1 MTGLEK
7 ITEKIISEAQKD
19 CDRIIDNASLKAKEV
34 LTDARSRANEL
45 SDEIILKAE
54 QEAERRVSV
63 AKSTAETITRNRYL
77 EIRNAILN
85 DIISAAYLKV
95 DKLSDEEY
103 FDLIKKICIKNIQQ
117 GECVMYFNS
126 YDLGRLPENF
136 EDEINS
142 EVYETAAV
150 HISDKSV
157 YIENGFILKY
167 DGFEVNCALR
177 AVFDEAMDRLKD
189 ALNSILFS

>member
-7 ITEKIISEAQKD
+7 ITEKIISVAQAD
-19 CDRIIDNASLKAKEV
+19 CDTVLENASQKVKEI
-34 LTDARSRANEL
+34 LSEARIRASEL
-45 SDEIILKAE
+45 SDEIIA
-54 QEAERRVSV
+54 EAEREAERKISV
-63 AKSTAETITRNRYL
+63 AKSTAESITRNRYL

-95 DKLSDEEY
+95 DKFSDEEY
-103 FDLIKKICIKNIQQ
+103 FDFIKKICIKNIQP
-117 GECVMYFNS
+117 GECTMYFNS

-157 YIENGFILKY
+157 FIENGFILKY
-167 DGFEVNCALR
+167 DGFEVNCALKS
-177 AVFDEAMDRLKD
+177 VFDEAMDRLKD
-189 ALNSILFS
+189 SLNSVLFC

>member
-7 ITEKIISEAQKD
+7 ITEKIISVAQAD
-19 CDRIIDNASLKAKEV
+19 CDTVLENASQKVKEI
-34 LTDARSRANEL
+34 LSEARIRANEL
-45 SDEIILKAE
+45 SDEIIA
-54 QEAERRVSV
+54 EAEREAERKISV
-63 AKSTAETITRNRYL
+63 AKSTAESITRNRYL

-95 DKLSDEEY
+95 DKFSDEEY
-103 FDLIKKICIKNIQQ
+103 FDFIKKICIKNIQP
-117 GECVMYFNS
+117 GECTMYFNS

-157 YIENGFILKY
+157 FIENGFILKY
-167 DGFEVNCALR
+167 DGFEVNCALKS
-177 AVFDEAMDRLKD
+177 VFDEAMDRLKD
-189 ALNSILFS
+189 SLNSVLFC

>member
-7 ITEKIISEAQKD
+7 ITEKIISVAQAD
-19 CDRIIDNASLKAKEV
+19 CDKVIENASFKVKEI
-34 LTDARSRANEL
+34 LSEARSEANRL
-45 SDEIILKAE
+45 SDEIISEAE
-54 QEAERRVSV
+54 QEAERRISV
-63 AKSTAETITRNRYL
+63 AKSTAESISRNRYL

-103 FDLIKKICIKNIQQ
+103 FELIKKICIKNIQP
-117 GECVMYFNS
+117 GECTMYMNS
-126 YDLGRLPENF
+126 YDLGRLPEGF

-142 EVYETAAV
+142 EVYETTAV

-157 YIENGFILKY
+157 FIENGFLLKY
-167 DGFEVNCALR
+167 DGFEVNCALK

-189 ALNSILFS
+189 SLNSVLFN

>member
-7 ITEKIISEAQKD
+7 ITEKIISQAQSD
-19 CDRIIDNASLKAKEV
+19 CDRVVEDAALKVKNV
-34 LTDARSRANEL
+34 LSEARIKANQL
-45 SDEIILKAE
+45 SDEIISAAE
-54 QEAERRVSV
+54 LEAEKRISV
-63 AKSTAETITRNRYL
+63 AKSTAESISRNRYL

-95 DKLSDEEY
+95 DKFSDEEY
-103 FDLIKKICIKNIQQ
+103 FELIKKICIKNIQP
-117 GECVMYFNS
+117 GECTMYFNS

-157 YIENGFILKY
+157 FIENGFTLKY
-167 DGFEVNCALR
+167 DGFEVNCALK

-189 ALNSILFS
+189 SLNSVLFS